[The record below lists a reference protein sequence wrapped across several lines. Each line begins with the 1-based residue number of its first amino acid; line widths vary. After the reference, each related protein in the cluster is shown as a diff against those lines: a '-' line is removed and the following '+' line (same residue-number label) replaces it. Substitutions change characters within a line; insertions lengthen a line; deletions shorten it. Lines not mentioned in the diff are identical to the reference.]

1 MKEAESKIRF
11 IVILVFNCF
20 EKAVEESIYIYMND
34 GFFSGLVFYSLS
46 RGHGGINAKLVV
58 GNTKKSSSDR

>member
-46 RGHGGINAKLVV
+46 LAFTEASTQNSWLETLKRVE
-58 GNTKKSSSDR
+58 